1 MGAILFLTEGVT
13 DVMTLESPLRSL
25 FLREGEER
33 SLFFHAANGDLTS
46 KGSSR
51 TKSTRDYIKKEVM
64 GFLTET
70 KLRPS
75 DLELIV
81 ETTDLDASFARR
93 DAYVQSE
100 EVSRQTYVPEEGR
113 AYVEDAE
120 GLFQMRKQKGENLL
134 FLVEGRT
141 LWLKREKIPHL
152 ICYFSINLEHALY
165 DEPNCRSHEKK
176 ELAFRFEEKYADD
189 PDAFLS
195 LLKRLGKGR
204 GDYLSSWGEALLKD
218 TAFQRGS
225 NLYQGVRILLGE
237 APLPA

>member
-13 DVMTLESPLRSL
+13 DVMTLEAPLRSL
-25 FLREGEER
+25 FQREGEER
-33 SLFFHAANGDLTS
+33 PLFFHAANGDLTS

-51 TKSTRDYIKKEVM
+51 SKSTRDYIKKEVM
-64 GFLTET
+64 GFLSET

-75 DLELIV
+75 DLDLIV
-81 ETTDLDASFARR
+81 ETTDLDASFAGKE
-93 DAYVQSE
+93 AYVHSE
-100 EVSRQTYVPEEGR
+100 EVSRQTYVPEKGV

-120 GLFQMRKQKGENLL
+120 GLYEMRRKKGENLL

-176 ELAFRFEEKYADD
+176 ELASRFEGKYAED

-195 LLKRLGKGR
+195 LLRKLARGR
-204 GDYLSSWGEALLKD
+204 GDYLSSWEETLLRKS
-218 TAFQRGS
+218 AFERGS
-225 NLYQGVRILLGE
+225 NLFQGVRILLGQE
-237 APLPA
+237 AIPQ